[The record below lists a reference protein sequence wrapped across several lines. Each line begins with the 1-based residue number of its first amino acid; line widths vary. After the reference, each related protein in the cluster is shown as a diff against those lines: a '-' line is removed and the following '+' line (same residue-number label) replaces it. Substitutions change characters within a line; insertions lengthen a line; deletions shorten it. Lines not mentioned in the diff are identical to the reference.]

1 MSSDLYDC
9 LQQVATDLL
18 TEFDCRFGTPS
29 PITVTRNTGSINGAT
44 GEFDPGTGATLT
56 IIGVTVPWDT
66 DQVDETRI
74 FSTDIRLVCTHQ
86 TEPLKN
92 DIFDIDGLKYTA
104 VDIKVNNPGGI
115 ILNYEVQLRK

>member
-18 TEFDCRFGTPS
+18 TEFDCRKN
-29 PITVTRNTGSINGAT
+29 ITVTRNTGGINGST
-44 GEFDPGTGATLT
+44 GEFDPGTGDTFT
-56 IIGVTVPWDT
+56 VIGVTVPWNDS
-66 DQVDETRI
+66 DVDETRI
-74 FSTDIRLVCTHQ
+74 FSTDIRLVIDHEV
-86 TEPLKN
+86 EPIKD